1 MVLTES
7 QRDELNYAIADYL
20 DSCGYISSLEAF
32 RREALS
38 NGTSATTTTTATNQ
52 SGSTGATTGDCNNSS
67 SLDSL
72 NSRSNKY
79 AGLLE
84 KKWTSVIRLQKKV
97 IELETKL
104 QAAEKEI
111 GSGAPTRDK
120 RLPTEWIPRPPERYK
135 LEGHRSNVTRVL
147 FHPVYT
153 LLVSASEDNTIKV
166 WDYET
171 GDHEKTLKGHTN
183 SVQDIAFDSHGK
195 LLVSSSAD
203 LTIKI
208 WDFHSYECIRT
219 LHGHDHNVSSVSF
232 MPTGDQIVSCSRDK
246 TIKIWEVSTGY
257 CIKTLTGHRDWVKM
271 VRMSKDGTL
280 IASCSKD
287 HTILI
292 WSTSTIGHNE
302 PRVTLKDHDHTVECL
317 AWAPETA
324 FSSIIEAAS
333 SDMKSSFKSSLT
345 NRAAGPFLA
354 SGSRDKTIRIWD
366 VGTGLCLFTLI
377 GHDNWVSGVAWHPG
391 GKYLLSSSD
400 DKTVRVWDIVNKRCA
415 KTLEAHSH
423 FCTSLDFHPSQP
435 YVITGSVDKSIKVWE
450 CR

>member
-1 MVLTES
+1 MVLTTS

-20 DSCGYISSLEAF
+20 DSCGYLESLEAF

-38 NGTSATTTTTATNQ
+38 NGTVGGTTAATPATNTTTTTAT
-52 SGSTGATTGDCNNSS
+52 SDDGTIGDTVKYSN
-67 SLDSL
+67 LDSL
-72 NSRSNKY
+72 NSRSNKFS
-79 AGLLE
+79 GLLE

-135 LEGHRSNVTRVL
+135 LDGHRLPVHRVI
-147 FHPVYT
+147 FHPVYS
-153 LLVSASEDNTIKV
+153 LLVSASEDATIKV

-195 LLVSSSAD
+195 LLISSSAD

-208 WDFHSYECIRT
+208 WDFSSYECLRT

-271 VRMSKDGTL
+271 VRVSKDGTL

-292 WSTSTIGHNE
+292 WSSSTLGHSE
-302 PRVTLKDHDHTVECL
+302 PRVTLKDHDHTVECI

-324 FSSIIEAAS
+324 FSSIIEATS
-333 SDMKSSFKSSLT
+333 SDTKAPFKSSSLS

-354 SGSRDKTIRIWD
+354 SGSRDKTIKIWD
-366 VGTGLCLFTLI
+366 VSTGLCLFTLI
-377 GHDNWVSGVAWHPG
+377 GHDNWVSGVSWHPG

-415 KTLEAHSH
+415 KTLEAHLH
-423 FCTSLDFHPSQP
+423 FCTSLGEFISYIALMLAALLH
-435 YVITGSVDKSIKVWE
+435 
-450 CR
+450 